1 MTSSVPSVAE
11 YVVNRLADLGIDR
24 VFGVPGDYSFPFDD
38 AIEASDRVQWIVCA
52 NELNAAYAADGYA
65 RINGTSI
72 LSTTYGVG
80 ELSAIN
86 GVMGSKS
93 QRLPVFHIVGAP
105 STQIQ
110 RQRLIT
116 HHTLGDGVFNN
127 FKVASELA
135 CCVSANLTP
144 DNVIE
149 EMERVIR
156 EALRLS
162 APAYIS
168 VPMDLGKM
176 PIIGTPVKGL
186 PLSRIK
192 RNQSDPA
199 SLDDALDFIVG
210 KIQVSKNIVALPT
223 QFTSNYGVADVVLQF
238 LNKSNIPFALTPM
251 DKGLISES
259 HPNYLGIYNGMNSSP
274 SILKKVVEGADLIL
288 DIGGV
293 VFEDFNTAF
302 WTDDVA
308 SVKHLILGDQFVRM
322 GDTIFTGVTLKDV
335 VTGLAGKLGAVSTS
349 ITVGSKSI
357 LPLLGSSTDPT
368 CSDNFYPRLQ
378 RLLKSGDV
386 LVVETGT
393 CVLHTTPMLLPDGV
407 GFQTQTLWGSIG
419 WATPAAEGICMANKH
434 GRTILVTGDGSHQ
447 LTANEIG
454 VMGRYGIKPIIFV
467 LNNNIFGVENV
478 LSEIGPSYDELAKWN
493 YAQIPA
499 AMGCDSWFS
508 AKVATVAELD
518 VAIERAN
525 TFDGA
530 SYIEVMIP
538 ASESQPLPLSVQN
551 QIYKTNIPGKA
562 SA

>member
-1 MTSSVPSVAE
+1 MASSTPTVAE

-38 AIEASDRVQWIVCA
+38 AIEACDRLQWIICA

-65 RINGTSI
+65 RINGVSI

-80 ELSAIN
+80 ELSALN
-86 GVMGSKS
+86 GVMGAKS
-93 QRLPVFHIVGAP
+93 QRLPIFHIVGAP

-110 RQRLIT
+110 REGLIT
-116 HHTLGDGVFNN
+116 HHTLGDGVYNN
-127 FKVASELA
+127 FRAASELA
-135 CCVSANLTP
+135 CCVSACLTP
-144 DNVIE
+144 DNVVE

-162 APAYIS
+162 APAYIT

-176 PIIGTPVKGL
+176 PIIGKPVKGM
-186 PLSRIK
+186 PLAQITRG
-192 RNQSDPA
+192 QSDQA
-199 SLDDALDFIVG
+199 SLEAAIEFILG
-210 KIQVSKNIVALPT
+210 KIQSSKNTIALPT
-223 QFTSNYGVADVVLQF
+223 QFVANFGALELLKQF
-238 LNKSNIPFALTPM
+238 LTKSNIPFATTPM
-251 DKGLISES
+251 DKAVISEA
-259 HPNYLGIYNGMNSSP
+259 HPNYLGVYNGMSSSP
-274 SILKKVVEGADLIL
+274 AALKATVESADLVL

-293 VFEDFNTAF
+293 VFEDFNTTF
-302 WTDDVA
+302 WTDNIA
-308 SVKHLILGDQFVRM
+308 QSKLLTLGDQFVRM
-322 GDTIFTGVTLKDV
+322 GGTIFTGVVLSDV
-335 VTGLAGKLGAVSTS
+335 LVGLTQRIGPTPKSNTTNTQLQMSLVGA
-349 ITVGSKSI
+349 
-357 LPLLGSSTDPT
+357 PTDPT
-368 CSDNFYPRLQ
+368 SSANFYSRLQ
-378 RLLKSGDV
+378 KMLRSGDV

-393 CVLHTTPMLLPDGV
+393 CIMHTTPMVLPDEV

-419 WATPAAEGICMANKH
+419 WATPAAEGVCMANKK

-493 YAQIPA
+493 YSQVPS
-499 AMGCDSWFS
+499 AMGCDTWFS
-508 AKVATVAELD
+508 TRVGTVSELD
-518 VAIERAN
+518 SAIEKAN

-538 ASESQPLPLSVQN
+538 ASESQPLPLNVQN

-562 SA
+562 

>member
-1 MTSSVPSVAE
+1 MVTATPTVAE

-38 AIEASDRVQWIVCA
+38 AIEACDRLQWIVCA

-65 RINGTSI
+65 RINGVSI

-80 ELSAIN
+80 ELSALN
-86 GVMGSKS
+86 GVMGARA
-93 QRLPVFHIVGAP
+93 QRLPIFHIVGAP

-110 RQRLIT
+110 RQGLIT

-127 FKVASELA
+127 FKAASESA

-176 PIIGTPVKGL
+176 PIIGKPVKGV
-186 PLSRIK
+186 PLSQIK
-192 RNQSDPA
+192 RTHSDPA
-199 SLDDALDFIVG
+199 ALEAAIDFVIG
-210 KIQVSKNIVALPT
+210 NMQASNNTIALPT
-223 QFTSNYGVADVVLQF
+223 QFVANYGLTTALLNF
-238 LNKSNIPFALTPM
+238 LNASKLSFATTPM
-251 DKGLISES
+251 DKGVLSES
-259 HPNYLGIYNGMNSSP
+259 HPGYLGIYSGMGSSP
-274 SILKKVVEGADLIL
+274 VDLKATVEGADLVL
-288 DIGGV
+288 DLGGV
-293 VFEDFNTAF
+293 VFEDFNTTF
-302 WTDDVA
+302 WTDNIT
-308 SVKHLILGDQFVRM
+308 STKLIVLGDQFVRM
-322 GDTIFTGVTLKDV
+322 GGTIFTGVTLGDMLE
-335 VTGLAGKLGAVSTS
+335 GLTKRVGASSNLS
-349 ITVGSKSI
+349 IKSSQSVMPIVGAA
-357 LPLLGSSTDPT
+357 TDPT
-368 CSDNFYPRLQ
+368 SSDNFYPRLQ
-378 RLLKSGDV
+378 SLLKSGDV

-393 CVLHTTPMLLPDGV
+393 CIMHTTPMLLPDGV

-419 WATPAAEGICMANKH
+419 WATPAAEGVCMANKK

-499 AMGCDSWFS
+499 AMGCDTWFAARVS
-508 AKVATVAELD
+508 TVAELD
-518 VAIERAN
+518 AAIKKAN
-525 TFDGA
+525 AYDGA

-538 ASESQPLPLSVQN
+538 ASESQPIPLNVQN
-551 QIYKTNIPGKA
+551 QIYKTNIPGKT
-562 SA
+562 

>member
-1 MTSSVPSVAE
+1 MATTTPTVAE
-11 YVVNRLADLGIDR
+11 YVVNRLANLGIDR

-38 AIEASDRVQWIVCA
+38 AIEACERLQWIVCA

-65 RINGTSI
+65 RINGVSI

-80 ELSAIN
+80 ELSALN
-86 GVMGSKS
+86 GVMGARA

-110 RQRLIT
+110 RQGLIT

-127 FKVASELA
+127 FKAASESA

-176 PIIGTPVKGL
+176 PIIGKPVKGV
-186 PLSRIK
+186 PLSQIK
-192 RNQSDPA
+192 RTQSDPA
-199 SLDDALDFIVG
+199 ALAAAIDFVIN
-210 KIQVSKNIVALPT
+210 KLQASKNTIALPT
-223 QFTSNYGVADVVLQF
+223 QFVTNYGLTTSLLNF
-238 LNKSNIPFALTPM
+238 LKASKLPFATTPM
-251 DKGLISES
+251 DKGVLSES
-259 HPNYLGIYNGMNSSP
+259 HPGYLGIYSGMGSSP
-274 SILKKVVEGADLIL
+274 VDLNATVEGADLVL

-293 VFEDFNTAF
+293 VFEDFNTTF
-302 WTDDVA
+302 WTDNIA
-308 SVKHLILGDQFVRM
+308 STKLIVLGDQFVRM
-322 GDTIFTGVTLKDV
+322 GSTIFTGVTLGDMLD
-335 VTGLAGKLGAVSTS
+335 GLTKRVSGSPKLSVKSSQAVMPIVGAA
-349 ITVGSKSI
+349 
-357 LPLLGSSTDPT
+357 TDPT
-368 CSDNFYPRLQ
+368 SSDNFYPRLQ
-378 RLLKSGDV
+378 SMLKSDDV

-393 CVLHTTPMLLPDGV
+393 CIMHTTPMLLPDGV

-419 WATPAAEGICMANKH
+419 WATPAAEGVCMANKK

-478 LSEIGPSYDELAKWN
+478 LSEIGPSYDELAKWK

-499 AMGCDSWFS
+499 AMGCDTWFAARVS
-508 AKVATVAELD
+508 TVAELD
-518 VAIERAN
+518 AAIKKAN
-525 TFDGA
+525 TYDGA

-538 ASESQPLPLSVQN
+538 AAESQPIPLNVQN
-551 QIYKTNIPGKA
+551 QIYKTNIPGK
-562 SA
+562 S

>member
-1 MTSSVPSVAE
+1 MTSNTPSVAE

-38 AIEASDRVQWIVCA
+38 AIENSDRLQWIVCA

-65 RINGTSI
+65 RINGASI

-80 ELSAIN
+80 ELSALN
-86 GVMGSKS
+86 GVMGAKS

-110 RQRLIT
+110 RQGLIT
-116 HHTLGDGVFNN
+116 HHTLGDGVYNN
-127 FKVASELA
+127 FRVASELA
-135 CCVSANLTP
+135 CCVSAYLTP
-144 DNVIE
+144 DNVVE

-162 APAYIS
+162 APAYIT
-168 VPMDLGKM
+168 VPMDLGKL
-176 PIIGTPVKGL
+176 PIIGKPITGL
-186 PLSRIK
+186 SLVQITRA
-192 RNQSDPA
+192 QSDPA
-199 SLDDALDFIVG
+199 SLEEAIEFVIS
-210 KIQVSKNIVALPT
+210 KIQDAKNIVALPT
-223 QFTSNYGVADVVLQF
+223 QFVVNFGALGYLESF
-238 LNKSNIPFALTPM
+238 LNKSNIPYATTPM
-251 DKGLISES
+251 DKAVISEA

-274 SILKKVVEGADLIL
+274 ANLKATVESADLIL

-302 WTDDVA
+302 WTDSIVQPR
-308 SVKHLILGDQFVRM
+308 LLTLGDQFVRM
-322 GDTIFTGVTLKDV
+322 GGTIFTGVALSDILM
-335 VTGLAGKLGAVSTS
+335 GLTQRIAPAQKSPVANTQAQLSLLGA
-349 ITVGSKSI
+349 
-357 LPLLGSSTDPT
+357 LTDPT
-368 CSDNFYPRLQ
+368 SSNNFYPRL
-378 RLLKSGDV
+378 LKMLRSGDI

-393 CVLHTTPMLLPDGV
+393 CIMHTTPMVLPDGV

-419 WATPAAEGICMANKH
+419 WATPAAEGICMANKN

-493 YAQIPA
+493 YSQVPS
-499 AMGCDSWFS
+499 AMGCHAWLSLRVS
-508 AKVATVAELD
+508 TVAELD
-518 VAIERAN
+518 AAIKKAD

-562 SA
+562 